1 MKITAIKTYLGSFGN
16 RSRGLIKVET
26 DEGLFGWGEA
36 YSIGPDRSVE
46 PIADYIFEM
55 IKGEDPRRI
64 EYIMLKLFQQFRFP
78 PGGTGLAVMSAIDHA
93 LWDISGKAAGL
104 PVYML
109 LGGKVRDR
117 IQVYQGIGGR
127 DGQEAADGARRLNE
141 AWGFTAFKTGP
152 YLLNPDASRWGRV
165 CHAATKYFEDIRLNS
180 PEDWEFAF
188 DPHAK
193 IFEPMRALQL
203 ANALAP
209 YDPYFYEEPLRPEH
223 IPAWTLLRSQMQVP
237 LATGESL
244 YTRFE
249 FLNLMASHGAD
260 IIQPDICVCGGL
272 LEMRKI
278 AAIAEAHYVTVAPH
292 NPMGPLAT
300 AVNVHFAAATPN
312 FKILEYVS
320 PVGTEWEK
328 CVVDPY
334 LPKDGYLDL
343 REDRPGLGIEVD
355 EKAIKDNPYVHWQRT
370 CPIRP
375 DGSTGY
381 I

>member
-1 MKITAIKTYLGSFGN
+1 MKITGIKTFVAQFGN
-16 RSRGLIKVET
+16 RPRALLKVET
-26 DEGLFGWGEA
+26 DEDVYGWGEA
-36 YSIGPDRSVE
+36 YSTGPDLSVE

-55 IKGEDPRRI
+55 IKGDDPRRI
-64 EYIMLKLFQQFRFP
+64 EYIMMKLHQQFRFP
-78 PGGTGLAVMSAIDHA
+78 PGGVGLSAISAIDHA
-93 LWDISGKAAGL
+93 LWDISGKAAGV

-109 LGGKVRDR
+109 LGGAARDR
-117 IQVYQGIGGR
+117 IRVYHRIGGR
-127 DGQEAADGARRLNE
+127 SGKELSDRAHQLHEE
-141 AWGFTAFKTGP
+141 WGFTAFKTGP
-152 YLLNPDASRWGRV
+152 YLLNPDVDRWGRV
-165 CHAATKYFEDIRLNS
+165 CNAAADYFADIRKHT

-193 IFEPMRALQL
+193 IFEPVRALQL

-223 IPAWTLLRSQMQVP
+223 IPAWSKLRAQMQVP

-249 FLNLMASHGAD
+249 FLNLISAHGAD
-260 IIQPDICVCGGL
+260 IIQPDICICGGL

-278 AAIAEAHYVTVAPH
+278 AAIAEAHYVTIAPH

-312 FKILEYVS
+312 FKILEYILPTNS
-320 PVGTEWEK
+320 DWSNW
-328 CVVDPY
+328 VDEPY
-334 LPKDGYLDL
+334 LPHDGYLEL
-343 REDRPGLGIEVD
+343 RDRPGLGIEVNED
-355 EKAIKDNPYVHWQRT
+355 AISDHDYTHWQRT